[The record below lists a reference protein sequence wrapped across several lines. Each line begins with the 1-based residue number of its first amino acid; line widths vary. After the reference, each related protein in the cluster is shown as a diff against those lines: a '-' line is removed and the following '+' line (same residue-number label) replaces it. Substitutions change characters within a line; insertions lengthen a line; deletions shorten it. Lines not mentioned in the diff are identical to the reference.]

1 MPHATGASYSA
12 PHTTRFNREAN
23 RVDTSTSRCVPDGV
37 PQQQRLRVLR
47 LQGCPAGAENE
58 VLYFPTGDDEGLWGN
73 VVLFPGDVQD
83 LRDRM

>member
-1 MPHATGASYSA
+1 MDSSQ
-12 PHTTRFNREAN
+12 
-23 RVDTSTSRCVPDGV
+23 CVPECHRSDY
-37 PQQQRLRVLR
+37 QRRAHLLR